1 MKIMMKQAGANLSIK
16 EAFENFVVAQTAKGV
31 SDKTVETY
39 HAHFRSIGKH
49 LDTSLTFDVL
59 KQTDLDRMVV
69 SMRQSGLAHNSISS
83 YLRVFRT
90 FLNWCAGQGY
100 TALNVPNYKQ
110 VETVK
115 ETYTDEELRNWV
127 IVNFLLNCGCREATV
142 RNILIEDVFLA
153 DSQIIFRHT
162 KTHKVQ
168 AVPLC
173 SQMVNILRAYM
184 KIRGG
189 KQTDYLFC
197 DEYGRMLT
205 ENALRLAITH
215 YNHRQRCEL
224 PSYPDEDL
232 YMRGFC
238 HLLQK
243 LVIFLSK

>member
-115 ETYTDEELRNWV
+115 ETYTDEELLR
-127 IVNFLLNCGCREATV
+127 LLNKLREA
-142 RNILIEDVFLA
+142 L
-153 DSQIIFRHT
+153 
-162 KTHKVQ
+162 K
-168 AVPLC
+168 
-173 SQMVNILRAYM
+173 
-184 KIRGG
+184 
-189 KQTDYLFC
+189 
-197 DEYGRMLT
+197 
-205 ENALRLAITH
+205 
-215 YNHRQRCEL
+215 
-224 PSYPDEDL
+224 
-232 YMRGFC
+232 
-238 HLLQK
+238 
-243 LVIFLSK
+243 

>member
-115 ETYTDEELRNWV
+115 ETYTDEELLRLLKKPAASCNFCEYRNWV
-127 IVNFLLNCGCREATV
+127 IVNFLLNCGCRAATV

-162 KTHKVQ
+162 KTH
-168 AVPLC
+168 
-173 SQMVNILRAYM
+173 M
-184 KIRGG
+184 
-189 KQTDYLFC
+189 
-197 DEYGRMLT
+197 
-205 ENALRLAITH
+205 IT
-215 YNHRQRCEL
+215 
-224 PSYPDEDL
+224 SY
-232 YMRGFC
+232 
-238 HLLQK
+238 
-243 LVIFLSK
+243 